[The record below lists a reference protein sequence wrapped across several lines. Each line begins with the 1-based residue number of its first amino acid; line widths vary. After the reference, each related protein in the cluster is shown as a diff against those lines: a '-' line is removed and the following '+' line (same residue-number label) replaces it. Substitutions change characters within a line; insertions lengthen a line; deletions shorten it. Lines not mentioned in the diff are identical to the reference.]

1 MQKYRTDPRLQAVH
15 ERFALVAIWDDHEF
29 SDDCWADSETYG
41 NGSFANG
48 VGDNVHQPR
57 RRRSANQAW
66 YEFMPADIY
75 FTADAAAGIQNVR
88 IYRELQFGTLA
99 HLVMTDERLYRSDH
113 IIAEAA
119 PHPATGQALGSMGS
133 GYMVPEALLYDTQAQ
148 KMAAAQAAG
157 SHPLTPVSILGNTQ
171 CAWSAQAAAGAGIA
185 AQGAAAAHTI
195 AFGFIR
201 ADVIAN
207 RQKSRF
213 VADAGMAQAL
223 APFFT
228 RLLLNAD
235 QWDGYNAERKALMQH
250 LRDHGIRNVVALTG
264 DIHAFFA
271 GEVRDDYSALDGGN
285 PVMVDL
291 VTAGVSSDSF
301 FNYLKDAVGSLSQSL
316 ATLVHYPLRLPVPGA
331 GTVALS
337 VNLLDYT
344 LGAATPMEAATTG
357 ARCAPGF
364 QPKAVAVKARSV

>member
-15 ERFALVAIWDDHEF
+15 ERFALVAIWDHHEF
-29 SDDCWADSETYG
+29 SDDCWADSETYD
-41 NGSFANG
+41 NGSLANG

-66 YEFMPADIY
+66 HEFMPADIY
-75 FTADAAAGIQNVR
+75 FTADAAAGIHSVR
-88 IYRELQFGTLA
+88 IYRELQFGTLV

-148 KMAAAQAAG
+148 KMAAAQ
-157 SHPLTPVSILGNTQ
+157 
-171 CAWSAQAAAGAGIA
+171 
-185 AQGAAAAHTI
+185 TI

-213 VADAGMAQAL
+213 IADAGMAQAL

-235 QWDGYNAERKALMQH
+235 Q
-250 LRDHGIRNVVALTG
+250 
-264 DIHAFFA
+264 
-271 GEVRDDYSALDGGN
+271 
-285 PVMVDL
+285 
-291 VTAGVSSDSF
+291 
-301 FNYLKDAVGSLSQSL
+301 
-316 ATLVHYPLRLPVPGA
+316 
-331 GTVALS
+331 
-337 VNLLDYT
+337 
-344 LGAATPMEAATTG
+344 
-357 ARCAPGF
+357 
-364 QPKAVAVKARSV
+364 